1 MRIPPTCFAMFSI
14 HFSINC
20 NKNEVRKVQFRAD
33 EQRKSIKRLRQ
44 QTRLVQYTFCTVVA
58 VVVGAVAVIET
69 HSKTHQTSVTA
80 RLQIKSHDAQI
91 FSYASQKVKVF
102 YLREYCLRILC
113 TVFYIFILISMFF
126 FFVESF
132 LRL

>member
-1 MRIPPTCFAMFSI
+1 M
-14 HFSINC
+14 
-20 NKNEVRKVQFRAD
+20 QFRAD

-44 QTRLVQYTFCTVVA
+44 QTRLVQYTFCTVV
-58 VVVGAVAVIET
+58 VAVIET

-80 RLQIKSHDAQI
+80 LLQIKSHDAQI
-91 FSYASQKVKVF
+91 FSYISQKVKVF

-113 TVFYIFILISMFF
+113 TVFYYFYILIFMFF
-126 FFVESF
+126 VVESF

>member
-1 MRIPPTCFAMFSI
+1 MRISPPHALPRFQFTFQSTAK
-14 HFSINC
+14 
-20 NKNEVRKVQFRAD
+20 KNEVRKVQFRAD

-44 QTRLVQYTFCTVVA
+44 QTRLVQYTFSTVV
-58 VVVGAVAVIET
+58 VAVIET

-113 TVFYIFILISMFF
+113 TVFYIFILIFMFF
-126 FFVESF
+126 VVESF